1 MLWRRR
7 RTLYLVKANDDLVSW
22 CSCANAPIASSAQM
36 GCPWC
41 GCGWLF
47 TCLYCHGAF
56 TFARAVMMK
65 ESLEE
70 LAAHEVPR
78 TQKIVSMQGEIRE
91 EVLIPTVE
99 DWIKA
104 MQPLIGNL
112 ELGRKYVY
120 FDGRAIPADASG
132 LRFKGMRRSH
142 DLDHIPQVRALTDP
156 SAEAL
161 LHDIKYW
168 TAEDE

>member
-1 MLWRRR
+1 
-7 RTLYLVKANDDLVSW
+7 
-22 CSCANAPIASSAQM
+22 
-36 GCPWC
+36 
-41 GCGWLF
+41 
-47 TCLYCHGAF
+47 
-56 TFARAVMMK
+56 
-65 ESLEE
+65 
-70 LAAHEVPR
+70 
-78 TQKIVSMQGEIRE
+78 MQGEIRE